1 MINMINMICVSSKFN
16 NPSEDG
22 KILPGTH
29 PPSLSPRLPRQGVG
43 V

>member
-1 MINMINMICVSSKFN
+1 MINTEKRKFN

-29 PPSLSPRLPRQGVG
+29 PPSFSPRLSRQGAG
-43 V
+43 A